1 MSKSVQ
7 TIEKTSKS
15 IKGLLLFSGAAMI
28 FGLVEAIRYAST
40 NAHIANLAWSTLA
53 GLRKTP
59 NSRTRLTL
67 CRTRR
72 R

>member
-40 NAHIANLAWSTLA
+40 NVHIANLAWSMFFVGAFLHILA
-53 GLRKTP
+53 RALRWWE
-59 NSRTRLTL
+59 NG
-67 CRTRR
+67 
-72 R
+72 